1 MSVMSALCGGDDLLN
16 ITEDGEYISEVQR
29 NTITLLASSSFGGAA
44 RSHAGAA
51 HERRSERLATLIN
64 GVFANRLQYYL

>member
-1 MSVMSALCGGDDLLN
+1 MSVMSALCDLLN
-16 ITEDGEYISEVQR
+16 ITKDGEYISEVQR
-29 NTITLLASSSFGGAA
+29 NTITLLASSSFGGVA

>member
-1 MSVMSALCGGDDLLN
+1 MSVMSALCDLLN
-16 ITEDGEYISEVQR
+16 ITKDGEYISEVQR
-29 NTITLLASSSFGGAA
+29 NTITLLASSSFRGVA